1 MARKK
6 VGLHSNCF
14 EDLMAKLDEVGS
26 TDAMKKGV
34 EGALKTSKQHINQ
47 LLNTAMQTGNLPAG
61 GKYSTG
67 ETKASID
74 EDMNVEWSG
83 TLASLKV
90 GFDLQGSGLRSIYL
104 MHGTPKMS
112 PVPGLYDAIYGS
124 ATKKE
129 LGKLQTEAINK
140 VIKRIMEG

>member
-6 VGLHSNCF
+6 VSLQSNCF
-14 EDLMAKLDEVGS
+14 EELMSKLDEIGS

-34 EGALKTSKQHINQ
+34 DGALKTSKAHINQ
-47 LLNTAMQTGNLPAG
+47 KLHTAMQTGNLPAG

-67 ETKASID
+67 ETEASID
-74 EDMNVEWSG
+74 EDMNVEWAG
-83 TLASLKV
+83 TLASMKV
-90 GFDLQGSGLRSIYL
+90 GFDLKGSGLRSIYL

-112 PVPGLYDAIYGS
+112 PVPGLYDAIYGG
-124 ATKKE
+124 ATKRE
-129 LGKLQTEAINK
+129 LGKLQTEAMNK